1 MTEEE
6 LEFYLN
12 FILAE
17 NDITTKSDK
26 VDSLSAVSINA
37 KDGNSILR

>member
-17 NDITTKSDK
+17 NDIITKSDK
-26 VDSLSAVSINA
+26 VDSLSSVSINS
-37 KDGNSILR
+37 KDENSILR

>member
-26 VDSLSAVSINA
+26 VDSLYSVSINS
-37 KDGNSILR
+37 KDENSILR